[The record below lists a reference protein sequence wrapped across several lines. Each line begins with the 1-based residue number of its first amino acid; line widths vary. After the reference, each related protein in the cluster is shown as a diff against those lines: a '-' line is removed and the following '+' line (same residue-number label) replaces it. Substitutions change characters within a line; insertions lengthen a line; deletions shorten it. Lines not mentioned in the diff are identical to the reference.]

1 MRPPHRGDTF
11 NHLFELMAE
20 SSKPTIVETGTIRN
34 HLDTYKYGDGH
45 STLRFAEFVSRFG
58 GELYSVDIDPMAVV
72 VSKALV
78 GKEFPDSMESIH
90 IIESDSVAFL
100 ESFEKPIDVLYLDS
114 ANDANLILN
123 EAKAALGCLHEDSI
137 ILIDDCFCE
146 IRKETHGIQKGDLVI
161 PFLEENG
168 WTMINVQ
175 YQALFIHEDRF

>member
-1 MRPPHRGDTF
+1 MRHPHRSDTF

-45 STLRFAEFVSRFG
+45 STLKFAEFVSRLG

-78 GKEFPDSMESIH
+78 GKEFSDSMESIH

-114 ANDANLILN
+114 DNDANLILN
-123 EAKAALGCLHEDSI
+123 EAKAALVCLHEESI
-137 ILIDDCFCE
+137 ILIDDCFNE
-146 IRKETHGIQKGDLVI
+146 NEYHVEKGSLAI

>member
-1 MRPPHRGDTF
+1 MTAPQRHTTF
-11 NHLFELMAE
+11 NHLFSLMAE
-20 SSKPTIVETGTIRN
+20 CHKPTIVETGTIRAFGDAG
-34 HLDTYKYGDGH
+34 LIGDGH
-45 STLRFAEFVSRFG
+45 STLKFADYCSKFG
-58 GELYSVDIDPMAVV
+58 GRVYSVDIDPEAVALSSRM
-72 VSKALV
+72 VS
-78 GKEFPDSMESIH
+78 GKYPDVEVNVIH
-90 IIESDSVAFL
+90 SDSVVFL
-100 ESFEKPIDVLYLDS
+100 ESFDEPIDVLYLDS

>member
-1 MRPPHRGDTF
+1 MRPPHRSDTF

-100 ESFEKPIDVLYLDS
+100 ESFDEPIDVLYLDS
-114 ANDANLILN
+114 DNDANLILN

-137 ILIDDCFCE
+137 ILIDDCFNE
-146 IRKETHGIQKGDLVI
+146 NEYHVEKGSLAI